1 MLQEVHLQVVLGG
14 AKQQGGAPTASGGEP
29 EGWRDRAAG
38 LPLALL
44 RSTPLRRFS
53 DISMCVY
60 MVHCEVF
67 RYLVYYKLQFP
78 QPDAATATGVVFAW
92 LLAVALVVGLAWAIN
107 RYVEAPA
114 ARAFEWLLLP
124 RRG

>member
-1 MLQEVHLQVVLGG
+1 MAAVGLGAARSLG
-14 AKQQGGAPTASGGEP
+14 LGAPRARLSSRSTRVTAS
-29 EGWRDRAAG
+29 AV
-38 LPLALL
+38 
-44 RSTPLRRFS
+44 SSRRG
-53 DISMCVY
+53 
-60 MVHCEVF
+60 
-67 RYLVYYKLQFP
+67 
-78 QPDAATATGVVFAW
+78 AATATGVVFAW